1 MKRDILNIYLSGVG
15 GQGIGMLTE
24 TLGQA
29 CLAAGHAV
37 HGCDT
42 HGLAQRG
49 GTVISHL
56 RLGDGV
62 FTPRVPEGEAHL
74 VIALE
79 RLESLRGVQTH
90 LRGGGTLLYYDA
102 VYQPIAVR
110 MGKAPYPASAEVDAA
125 VAARGGVVH
134 RVFIEGLE
142 DPRMQNSALLGVLAA
157 RALIPGVDLERAE
170 AAIRAAVP
178 KAALDANLAVFRKAA
193 GMGH

>member
-1 MKRDILNIYLSGVG
+1 MRRDVFNIYVSGVG

-29 CLAAGHAV
+29 CLAAGHRV

-49 GTVISHL
+49 GTVVSHL

-79 RLESLRGVQTH
+79 RLEALRGTQTH
-90 LRGGGTLLYYDA
+90 LRDGGTVLYYDA

-110 MGKAPYPASAEVDAA
+110 MGAAPYPAADALDAA
-125 VAARGGVVH
+125 VATRNGTAH
-134 RVFIEGLE
+134 RVFIDGLE

-157 RALIPGVDLERAE
+157 LSLIPDVDLSRAE

-178 KAALDANLAVFRKAA
+178 PAAVDANLAVFRKAA
-193 GMGH
+193 GV

>member
-1 MKRDILNIYLSGVG
+1 MKRDILNIYVSGVG

-29 CLAAGHAV
+29 CLAAGHAI

-79 RLESLRGVQTH
+79 RLEALRGVQTH
-90 LRGGGTLLYYDA
+90 LWPGGALLYYDA

-110 MGKAPYPASAEVDAA
+110 MGKARYPAATEIDAA
-125 VAARGGVVH
+125 VAARSGAVH
-134 RVFIEGLE
+134 RVFVEGLE

-157 RALIPGVDLERAE
+157 RGLVPNVDVQRAE

-178 KAALDANLAVFRKAA
+178 KAALEANLAVFLKAA
-193 GMGH
+193 SA

>member
-1 MKRDILNIYLSGVG
+1 MTSEMLNIYVSGVG

-29 CLAAGHAV
+29 CIAAGHEV

-79 RLESLRGVQTH
+79 RLEALRAVQTH
-90 LRGGGTLLYYDA
+90 LAEGGALLYYDA
-102 VYQPIAVR
+102 AYQPIAVR
-110 MGKAPYPASAEVDAA
+110 MDKAVYPEISAIDEA
-125 VAARGGVVH
+125 VSLRKATTH
-134 RVFIEGLE
+134 RVFVDGLE

-157 RALIPGVDLERAE
+157 KGLVPGVDLTVAE
-170 AAIRAAVP
+170 AALRASVP
-178 KAALDANLAVFRKAA
+178 QAALEANLAVFHKAA
-193 GMGH
+193 GR

>member
-90 LRGGGTLLYYDA
+90 LRGGK
-102 VYQPIAVR
+102 VR
-110 MGKAPYPASAEVDAA
+110 
-125 VAARGGVVH
+125 
-134 RVFIEGLE
+134 
-142 DPRMQNSALLGVLAA
+142 
-157 RALIPGVDLERAE
+157 
-170 AAIRAAVP
+170 
-178 KAALDANLAVFRKAA
+178 
-193 GMGH
+193 